1 MNIAKQT
8 ILFSMAVALAG
19 CTTSADEQ
27 PAAVQPGKGAPV
39 KVVAT
44 VGDGTTRAAATTSD
58 SFTAFRMWGFASG
71 GTLVNGADYSKSGTS
86 SWTGSTI
93 FWEEGATYQFFG
105 ISPYAEVTNASMTAD
120 EQSFNYTVP
129 TDNAEQKDLLVSSL
143 LAQQKTAD
151 NTLSLPFRHA
161 LTMLALQFTT
171 ATDLVFEIHSV
182 TFCNLKN
189 GGTFTFSS
197 TTDCTSTPASTPV
210 GTWTDNDATTTAN
223 YGVTLASDVT
233 LTKDASPVTVIDKD
247 GAQVIMVR
255 PQSVTAWDKTG
266 TVTEQTGGYVAVECK
281 IHTTGG
287 YYYSGSSATN
297 YCTVYMPFGFNDMQM
312 QKRYKLVYNMDGCLK
327 ANGSQ
332 VLSGVV
338 VQPELTATVT
348 EWDAVGGEWA
358 INF

>member
-8 ILFSMAVALAG
+8 LSFSVAVALAG

-27 PAAVQPGKGAPV
+27 LAAVQPDKGAPV
-39 KVVAT
+39 KVVAM
-44 VGDGTTRAAATTSD
+44 VGDGTTRAAATTSAD
-58 SFTAFRMWGFASG
+58 FSAFRMWGFTGG

-86 SWTGSTI
+86 TWTGSTF
-93 FWEEGATYQFFG
+93 FWEDGTNYQFFG
-105 ISPYAEVTNASMTAD
+105 ISPYASVTDASMTAAA
-120 EQSFNYTVP
+120 QSFSYTVP

-161 LTMLALQFTT
+161 LTMLALQCGT
-171 ATDLVFEIHSV
+171 ATDLVFEIHSL

-197 TTDCTSTPASTPV
+197 TTDCTSADSSTPV

-287 YYYSGSSATN
+287 VYYNGSSASN
-297 YCTVYMPFGFNDMQM
+297 YCTVYLPFGLDMLM
-312 QKRYKLVYNMDGCLK
+312 QKRYTLAYNMDGCLK

-338 VQPELTATVT
+338 VQPVLTATVSP
-348 EWDAVGGEWA
+348 WDVTSAEQP